1 MSKQANPVNLDLF
14 DINGPDKLSLDSV
27 EQREAIVKHYAKD
40 PNCLFFCSTSGGK
53 DSDLMCIRIRELV
66 KPEQIVYVHAH
77 LGDSVEHPGIVEHI
91 KRYLP
96 KGSEF
101 HIVKNERKD
110 FIDMVLLRGMFPSAQ
125 HRQCTSD
132 LKTSQ
137 IDKLLRRKMKERGAK
152 VAFSVLGLRSQE
164 SVPRSKRFPLTI
176 NKRLTTKSDIRVVYD
191 FLPIFHET
199 ESAVFEGICAAG
211 QDPFHIYGVKNVDN
225 KPVRVF
231 EGNARTSCR
240 WCILGSAHDAAN
252 AARWYPNEYAL
263 MRALELTVDHT
274 MFFKTIKKEPVK
286 VSLVEKAGVQV
297 DEVAVRRWQMIL
309 NERRNQL
316 LEAKRIED
324 QEKAEKRIARLAS
337 KGAKFVDEY
346 TIAMF

>member
-1 MSKQANPVNLDLF
+1 MAKQATPVNLDLF

-27 EQREAIVKHYAKD
+27 EQRQAIVKHYAKD
-40 PNCLFFCSTSGGK
+40 PNCLFFVSTSGGK
-53 DSDLMCIRIRELV
+53 DSDRMSIVIREMV
-66 KPEQIVYVHAH
+66 PASQIIYVHAN
-77 LGDSVEHPGIVEHI
+77 LGEHVEHPGIVEHI
-91 KRYLP
+91 KRYIP
-96 KGSEF
+96 EGSEF

-110 FIDMVLLRGMFPSAQ
+110 FIEMVLLRGMFPSPQ

-137 IDKLLRRKMKERGAK
+137 IDKLIRQVMKARGAK
-152 VAFSVLGLRSQE
+152 VGFNVMGLRSQE

-176 NKRLTTKSDIRVVYD
+176 NTRLTTKSDIRVVYD
-191 FLPIFHET
+191 YLPIFHES
-199 ESAVFEGICAAG
+199 EDSVFEGICAAG
-211 QDPFHIYGVKNVDN
+211 QEPFHIYGIKNINN
-225 KPVRVF
+225 KPVRAF
-231 EGNARTSCR
+231 KGNVRTSCR
-240 WCILGSAHDAAN
+240 FCIMASGDLTNAAN
-252 AARWYPNEYAL
+252 WYPNEYAL

-274 MFFKTIKKEPVK
+274 MFFRTVKKEPVK
-286 VSLVEKAGVQV
+286 VSLVEKAGVPV

-324 QEKAEKRIARLAS
+324 KEKAEKRIARLAE
-337 KGAKFVDEY
+337 KGARFVDQH